1 MVEDTELAS
10 VIRDPSTGVEEEQEV
25 KTLVQVPPFEN
36 VRKPGSDVKK
46 DELVMRSGDKI
57 TRGGGE
63 IGTLA
68 FVGRREVSESVS
80 RQNQIWLEL
89 RLLRIR

>member
-1 MVEDTELAS
+1 MVEDTELVS
-10 VIRDPSTGVEEEQEV
+10 VLRDPSAAIEEEREV

-46 DELVMRSGDKI
+46 DELVMKSGDKI

-68 FVGRREVSESVS
+68 FVGRREVSELDS
-80 RQNQIWLEL
+80 RQSQI
-89 RLLRIR
+89 